1 MEKEKKR
8 PSLEDLQLMDES
20 GLQLEVAQIATDWP
34 KGYGL
39 PDWLV
44 DSRIFDDLTP
54 EKVVA
59 LREKAKAC
67 NPALQPVAGQ

>member
-1 MEKEKKR
+1 MSQKRR
-8 PSLEDLQLMDES
+8 PSLEDMQQMDES
-20 GLQLEVAQIATDWP
+20 GLQLEVAQIAVDWP

-44 DSRIFDDLTP
+44 ESELFEDLTP

-59 LREKAKAC
+59 IREKARQW
-67 NPALQPVAGQ
+67 NPEPQPVASQ